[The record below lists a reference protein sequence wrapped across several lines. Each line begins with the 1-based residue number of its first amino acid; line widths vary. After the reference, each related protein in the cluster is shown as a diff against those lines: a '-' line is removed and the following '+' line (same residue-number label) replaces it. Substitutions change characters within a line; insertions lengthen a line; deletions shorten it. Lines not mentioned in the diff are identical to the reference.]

1 MIDFEDKVVFLPNE
15 EPGTSKVW
23 EYFLANFSSLGI
35 KKLITYGKDFVHIQL
50 SPSKSTSKQLSSKEE
65 YLKQSDIVV
74 AKVNKKDVDKMK
86 SWVGDKDYIFKVG
99 KKYITSLGDIND
111 KQKFKQGQKSKK

>member
-1 MIDFEDKVVFLPNE
+1 MIDFKDKVVFLPNE

-99 KKYITSLGDIND
+99 KKYITSLGDVND
-111 KQKFKQGQKSKK
+111 KQKFKQSKKSKK

>member
-1 MIDFEDKVVFLPNE
+1 MIDFKDKVVFLPNE
-15 EPGTSKVW
+15 EPGTSKIW
-23 EYFLANFSSLGI
+23 EYFLANFSALGI

-50 SPSKSTSKQLSSKEE
+50 SPSKSTSKQLSSKED

-86 SWVGDKDYIFKVG
+86 SWVGDRDYIFKVG
-99 KKYITSLGDIND
+99 KKYI
-111 KQKFKQGQKSKK
+111 KSRS

>member
-1 MIDFEDKVVFLPNE
+1 MIDFKDKVVFLPNE

-50 SPSKSTSKQLSSKEE
+50 SPSKSTSKQLSNKEE

-74 AKVNKKDVDKMK
+74 VKVNKKDVDKMK

-99 KKYITSLGDIND
+99 KKYITSLGDVND
-111 KQKFKQGQKSKK
+111 KQKFKQSKKGKK

>member
-1 MIDFEDKVVFLPNE
+1 MIDFKDKVVFLPNE

-35 KKLITYGKDFVHIQL
+35 KKLITYGKDFIHIQL

-99 KKYITSLGDIND
+99 KKYITNLGELND
-111 KQKFKQGQKSKK
+111 KQKSKQSKKGKK